1 MYGDQSLRGLS
12 LWGPNLCELTLC
24 GPSLYNPFIP
34 MSLCPGRPYLGHIKH
49 QCNGI
54 VEVGVGA
61 ARIDPEMPEDW
72 E

>member
-1 MYGDQSLRGLS
+1 
-12 LWGPNLCELTLC
+12 
-24 GPSLYNPFIP
+24 